1 MKRRAGTHFERV
13 RLEVA
18 LRVAEQESRNAVAA
32 GVWQQSG
39 NDILNLGG
47 AMASQFDVFV
57 SEPGGQ
63 VMWQGAVA
71 TMKDAEAMIK
81 RLAQD
86 SPDREYL
93 IFNMK
98 TGQKLVVKD
107 EGLDE
112 ALNKENADS

>member
-47 AMASQFDVFV
+47 AMASCIATSTGVG
-57 SEPGGQ
+57 EP
-63 VMWQGAVA
+63 
-71 TMKDAEAMIK
+71 
-81 RLAQD
+81 
-86 SPDREYL
+86 
-93 IFNMK
+93 
-98 TGQKLVVKD
+98 
-107 EGLDE
+107 
-112 ALNKENADS
+112 ALNT